1 MRMYDIIKKKR
12 DGEELSTE
20 EINFFIEGYTKG
32 EIPDYQA
39 SAFCMAIFYK
49 GMNPRETTDLTLA
62 MAKSGD
68 MLDLSVLGDKTVDK
82 HSTGGVGD
90 KVTLIVAPIAATL
103 GCTVAKMSGR
113 GLGHT
118 GGTVDKLESIPGFK
132 VEIPSDEFFSIVK
145 QTGIA
150 VIGQSGNLTPA
161 DKKLYALRDVTATV
175 ESLPLIASSII
186 SKKLSAGSQHIV
198 LDVTCGSGAFMKT
211 PEAARELAKAMV
223 EIGNMAGRHMT
234 AVITNMD
241 TPLGINIGN
250 ILEVKEAIDVLRGN
264 GPEDLVTVCKTI
276 ASLMYAS
283 CFGVSAEDA
292 MPKVEEAISSGS
304 AFKKLKEMVAAQGGD
319 VRFIDDPSLFE
330 SSKYVYE
337 VKAEHTGYISH
348 MNAETIGI
356 ASVVLGA
363 GREKK
368 EDSIDYKAGI
378 SLLKKTGSYVNVGDT
393 IAILYT
399 DLEDKIIDAE
409 KMILGTIEMS
419 ETKPADEKLIYEII
433 K

>member
-250 ILEVKEAIDVLRGN
+250 ILEVKEAINVLRGN

-337 VKAEHTGYISH
+337 VKAEHAGYISH

>member
-12 DGEELSTE
+12 DGEELTTE
-20 EINFFIEGYTKG
+20 EINFFIEGYTNG
-32 EIPDYQA
+32 DIPDYQA
-39 SAFCMAIFYK
+39 SALCMAIFYK

-90 KVTLIVAPIAATL
+90 KVTLVVAPIAAAL

-118 GGTVDKLESIPGFK
+118 GGTVDKLESIPGFR
-132 VEIPSDEFFSIVK
+132 VEIPSEEFFDIVK

-186 SKKLSAGSQHIV
+186 SKKLSAGSSHIV

-211 PEAARELAKAMV
+211 PEAARELATAMV

-250 ILEVKEAIDVLRGN
+250 ILEVREAIDVLNGR
-264 GPEDLVTVCKTI
+264 GPEDLKTVCKTI

-283 CFGVSAEDA
+283 CFGVDAESAMPLVEDA
-292 MPKVEEAISSGS
+292 IASG
-304 AFKKLKEMVAAQGGD
+304 AALTKLKEMVKAQGGD
-319 VRFIDDPSLFE
+319 VRFIDDPTLFE
-330 SSKYVYE
+330 TSKFTYE
-337 VKAEHTGYISH
+337 VKASKSGYISG

-419 ETKPADEKLIYEII
+419 DNKPADEKLIYEII

>member
-12 DGEELSTE
+12 DGEELTTE
-20 EINFFIEGYTKG
+20 EINFFIEGYTNG
-32 EIPDYQA
+32 DIPDYQA
-39 SAFCMAIFYK
+39 SALCMAIFFK

-90 KVTLIVAPIAATL
+90 KVTLIVAPIAAAL

-132 VEIPSDEFFSIVK
+132 VEIPSEEFFDIVK

-250 ILEVKEAIDVLRGN
+250 ILEVKEAIDVLNGN
-264 GPEDLVTVCKTI
+264 GPEDLKTVCKTI

-283 CFGVSAEDA
+283 CFGVDTESAMPLVEDA
-292 MPKVEEAISSGS
+292 IASG
-304 AFKKLKEMVAAQGGD
+304 AALTKLKEMVKAQGGD

-330 SSKYVYE
+330 TSKFTYE
-337 VKAEHTGYISH
+337 VKA
-348 MNAETIGI
+348 
-356 ASVVLGA
+356 
-363 GREKK
+363 
-368 EDSIDYKAGI
+368 
-378 SLLKKTGSYVNVGDT
+378 
-393 IAILYT
+393 
-399 DLEDKIIDAE
+399 
-409 KMILGTIEMS
+409 
-419 ETKPADEKLIYEII
+419 
-433 K
+433 

>member
-12 DGEELSTE
+12 DGGELTKE
-20 EINFFIEGYTKG
+20 EIEFFVDGYTKG

-39 SAFCMAIFYK
+39 SAFTMAVYFK
-49 GMNPRETTDLTLA
+49 GMNSRETTDLTLA

-68 MLDLSVLGDKTVDK
+68 MLDLSPLGDKTVDK

-90 KVTLIVAPIAATL
+90 KVTLIVAPIAAAL

-132 VEIPSDEFFSIVK
+132 VELSTEEFFAQVK
-145 QTGIA
+145 DCGIS

-186 SKKLSAGSQHIV
+186 SKKLAAGSQHIV

-211 PEAARELAKAMV
+211 PEAAQELARAMV
-223 EIGNMAGRHMT
+223 DIGNMAGRNMT

-241 TPLGINIGN
+241 TPLGHNIGN
-250 ILEVKEAIDVLRGN
+250 ILEVKEAVEVLNGR
-264 GPEDLVTVCKTI
+264 GPEDLKYVCTEI

-283 CFGVSAEDA
+283 CFNTTADLARPLVVDA
-292 MPKVEEAISSGS
+292 IESGK
-304 AFKKLKEMVAAQGGD
+304 ALEKLKAMVKAQGGD
-319 VRFIDDPSLFE
+319 VKYIEDTSLFE
-330 SSKYVYE
+330 TSKFVHE
-337 VKAEHTGYISH
+337 VKAPVSGYVKS
-348 MNAETIGI
+348 MNAETVGI

-368 EDSIDYKAGI
+368 EDSIDFKAGI
-378 SLLKKTGSYVNVGDT
+378 TLVKKTCDKVEKGDT
-393 IAILYT
+393 ICILYT
-399 DLEDKIIDAE
+399 DLEEKIADAE
-409 KMILGTIEMS
+409 KMILDAYTFGDE
-419 ETKPADEKLIYEII
+419 KPEDEKLIYEII

>member
-12 DGEELSTE
+12 DGGELSTE
-20 EINFFIEGYTKG
+20 EIEFFVEGYTKG

-39 SAFCMAIFYK
+39 SAMTMAVFFQ
-49 GMNPRETTDLTLA
+49 GMTPRETTDLTLA
-62 MAKSGD
+62 MARSGD

-90 KVTLIVAPIAATL
+90 KVTLVVAPIAAAL

-132 VEIPSDEFFSIVK
+132 VELGADEFFSQVK
-145 QTGIA
+145 DIGIS
-150 VIGQSGNLTPA
+150 VIGQSSNLTPA
-161 DKKLYALRDVTATV
+161 DKKLYALRDVTASV

-186 SKKLSAGSQHIV
+186 SKKLAGGSQHIV

-211 PEAARELAKAMV
+211 PEAAEELAKAMV

-250 ILEVKEAIDVLRGN
+250 ILEVKEAIEVLLGG
-264 GPEDLVTVCKTI
+264 GPSDLRYVCTEI
-276 ASLMYAS
+276 ASYMYAS
-283 CFGVSAEDA
+283 CFDCSADEA
-292 MPKVEEAISSGS
+292 RPKVLEAISSGA
-304 AFKKLKEMVAAQGGD
+304 AFQKLRAMVGAQGGD
-319 VRFIDDPSLFE
+319 VRYIDDPSLFE
-330 SSKYVYE
+330 SSKYSYE
-337 VKAEHTGYISH
+337 IKCPEDGYITS

-363 GREKK
+363 GRATL

-378 SLLKKTGSYVNVGDT
+378 SLIKKTGDRVNAGDT

-399 DLEDKIIDAE
+399 DDESKIPEARD
-409 KMILGTIEMS
+409 MILGCMKLSLTEPEE
-419 ETKPADEKLIYEII
+419 ETLIYKVI

>member
-12 DGEELSTE
+12 DGEELTTE
-20 EINFFIEGYTKG
+20 EINFFIEGYTNG
-32 EIPDYQA
+32 DIPDYQA
-39 SAFCMAIFYK
+39 SALCMAIFYK

-90 KVTLIVAPIAATL
+90 KVTLVVAPIAAAL

-118 GGTVDKLESIPGFK
+118 GGTVDKLESIPGFR
-132 VEIPSDEFFSIVK
+132 VEIPSEEFFDIVK

-186 SKKLSAGSQHIV
+186 SKKLSAGSSHIV

-283 CFGVSAEDA
+283 CFGVDAADA
-292 MPKVEEAISSGS
+292 MPLVEDAIASG
-304 AFKKLKEMVAAQGGD
+304 AALTKLKEMVKAQGGD
-319 VRFIDDPSLFE
+319 VRFIDDTTLFE
-330 SSKYVYE
+330 TSKFTYE
-337 VKAEHTGYISH
+337 VKASKSGYISG

-378 SLLKKTGSYVNVGDT
+378 SLLRKTGDQIETGDT

-399 DLEDKIIDAE
+399 DLEDKIADAE
-409 KMILGTIEMS
+409 KLILGTIEIS
-419 ETKPADEKLIYEII
+419 DAPPPEEKLIYEII

>member
-12 DGEELSTE
+12 DGGELTTE
-20 EINFFIEGYTKG
+20 EINFFVDGYVDG
-32 EIPDYQA
+32 SIPDYQA
-39 SAFCMAIFYK
+39 SAFCMAVYFS
-49 GMNPRETTDLTLA
+49 GMSARETTDLTLA

-68 MLDLSVLGDKTVDK
+68 MLDLEVLGDKTVDK

-90 KVTLIVAPIAATL
+90 KVTLVVAPVAAAL

-132 VEIPSDEFFSIVK
+132 VELSSEEFFSQVK
-145 QTGIA
+145 DIGIS
-150 VIGQSGNLTPA
+150 VIGQSDNLTPA

-175 ESLPLIASSII
+175 ESIPLIASSII
-186 SKKLSAGSQHIV
+186 SKKLAGGSRHIV

-211 PEAARELAKAMV
+211 PAAAEELAAAMV
-223 EIGNMAGRHMT
+223 EIGKMAGRKMT

-250 ILEVKEAIDVLRGN
+250 ILEVQEAVEVLKGG
-264 GPEDLVTVCKTI
+264 GPEDLRTVCVEI

-283 CFGVSAEDA
+283 CFDCTADEA
-292 MPKVEEAISSGS
+292 RPKVIEVIENGT
-304 AFKKLKEMVAAQGGD
+304 AFEKLKAMVKAQGGD
-319 VRFIDDPSLFE
+319 TAVLDDFSLFNKPKYTYE
-330 SSKYVYE
+330 LKSSQ
-337 VKAEHTGYISH
+337 AGCISR
-348 MNAETIGI
+348 MNAEAIGI

-368 EDSIDYKAGI
+368 GDPIDYKAGI
-378 SLLKKTGSYVNVGDT
+378 SLLKKTGDAVSVGDT
-393 IAILYT
+393 LAVLYT
-399 DLEDKIIDAE
+399 DLEDKLPQAE
-409 KMILGTIEMS
+409 QMILDALEFSDI
-419 ETKPADEKLIYEII
+419 KPAEETLIYKVIN
-433 K
+433 

>member
-20 EINFFIEGYTKG
+20 EINFFIEGYTNG
-32 EIPDYQA
+32 DIPDYQA
-39 SAFCMAIFYK
+39 SALCMAIFYK

-90 KVTLIVAPIAATL
+90 KVTLVVAPIAAAL

-118 GGTVDKLESIPGFK
+118 GGTVDKLESIPGFR
-132 VEIPSDEFFSIVK
+132 VEIPSEDFFDIVK

-186 SKKLSAGSQHIV
+186 SKKLSAGSSHIV

-211 PEAARELAKAMV
+211 PEAARELATAMV

-250 ILEVKEAIDVLRGN
+250 ILEVREAIDVLNGR
-264 GPEDLVTVCKTI
+264 GPEDLKTVCKTI

-283 CFGVSAEDA
+283 CFGVDAADA
-292 MPKVEEAISSGS
+292 MPLVEDAIASG
-304 AFKKLKEMVAAQGGD
+304 AALTKLKEMVKAQGGD
-319 VRFIDDPSLFE
+319 VRFIDDPTLFE
-330 SSKYVYE
+330 TSKFTYE
-337 VKAEHTGYISH
+337 VKASKSGYISG

-378 SLLKKTGSYVNVGDT
+378 SLLRKTGDQIETGDT

-399 DLEDKIIDAE
+399 DLEDKIADAE
-409 KMILGTIEMS
+409 KLILGTIEIS
-419 ETKPADEKLIYEII
+419 DAPPPEEKLIYEII

>member
-12 DGEELSTE
+12 DGEELTTE
-20 EINFFIEGYTKG
+20 EINFFVDGYTKG

-39 SAFCMAIFYK
+39 SALCMAIFYK

-223 EIGNMAGRHMT
+223 EIGNMAGRKMT

-250 ILEVKEAIDVLRGN
+250 ILEVKEAIDVLRGK
-264 GPEDLVTVCKTI
+264 GPDDLVTVCKTI
-276 ASLMYAS
+276 ASLMYSS
-283 CFGVSAEDA
+283 CFGVSTDDA
-292 MPKVEEAISSGS
+292 MPKVEEAINSGA
-304 AFKKLKEMVAAQGGD
+304 AFQKLKEMVGAQGGD
-319 VRFIDDPSLFE
+319 ISFIDDPSLFE

-337 VKAEHTGYISH
+337 VKAERAGYISH

-378 SLLKKTGSYVNVGDT
+378 SLLKKTGSHVDIGDT

-399 DLEDKIIDAE
+399 DLEDKILEAE
-409 KMILGTIEMS
+409 KLILGTIEMS
-419 ETKPADEKLIYEII
+419 DDKPADEKLIYEII

>member
-250 ILEVKEAIDVLRGN
+250 ILEVKEAINVLRGN

-399 DLEDKIIDAE
+399 DLEDKIIDAK

-419 ETKPADEKLIYEII
+419 DNKPADEKLIYEII

>member
-250 ILEVKEAIDVLRGN
+250 ILEVKEAINVLRGN

>member
-12 DGEELSTE
+12 DGGELSAE
-20 EINFFIEGYTKG
+20 EINFFVDGYTG
-32 EIPDYQA
+32 GSIPDYQA
-39 SAFCMAIFYK
+39 SAFCMAVFFS
-49 GMNPRETTDLTLA
+49 GMNARETTDLTLA

-90 KVTLIVAPIAATL
+90 KVTLIVAPVAAAL

-132 VEIPSDEFFSIVK
+132 TELNSEEFFAQVQRI
-145 QTGIA
+145 GIS
-150 VIGQSGNLTPA
+150 VIGQSGNMTPA

-175 ESLPLIASSII
+175 ESIPLIASSII
-186 SKKLSAGSQHIV
+186 SKKLAGGSQHIV

-211 PEAARELAKAMV
+211 PEAAEELARAMV
-223 EIGNMAGRHMT
+223 EIGNLAGRKMT

-250 ILEVKEAIDVLRGN
+250 TLEVAEAVEVLKGK
-264 GPEDLVTVCKTI
+264 GPEDLRTVCVEI

-283 CFGVSAEDA
+283 CFDCTADEA
-292 MPKVEEAISSGS
+292 RPKVLDAIDSGA
-304 AFKKLKEMVAAQGGD
+304 AFEKLKEMVKAQGGD
-319 VRFIDDPSLFE
+319 TAVLDNPDLFE
-330 SSKYVYE
+330 KAKFAYE
-337 VKAEHTGYISH
+337 VKSPAAGFIAH
-348 MNAETIGI
+348 MNAEAIGI

-363 GREKK
+363 GRETK
-368 EDSIDYKAGI
+368 DAPIDFKAGI
-378 SLLKKTGSYVNVGDT
+378 SLLKKTGDRVEAGDT
-393 IAILYT
+393 IAVLYT
-399 DLEDKIIDAE
+399 DLEDKLPQAE
-409 KMILGTIEMS
+409 KMILDALEFSDTALE
-419 ETKPADEKLIYEII
+419 PEKLIYGII
-433 K
+433 S

>member
-250 ILEVKEAIDVLRGN
+250 ILEVKEAINVLRGN

-292 MPKVEEAISSGS
+292 MPKVEEAISSGA
-304 AFKKLKEMVAAQGGD
+304 AFKKFKEMVAAQGGD

>member
-399 DLEDKIIDAE
+399 DLEDKIIDAK

-419 ETKPADEKLIYEII
+419 DNKPADEKLIYEII

>member
-20 EINFFIEGYTKG
+20 EINFFIDGYTKG

-39 SAFCMAIFYK
+39 SALCMAIFYK

-90 KVTLIVAPIAATL
+90 KVTLVVAPIAAAL

-132 VEIPSDEFFSIVK
+132 VEIPSEEFFDIVK

-186 SKKLSAGSQHIV
+186 SKKLSAGSLHIV

-264 GPEDLVTVCKTI
+264 GPEDLKTVCKTI

-283 CFGVSAEDA
+283 CFGVDA
-292 MPKVEEAISSGS
+292 ADALPLVENAITSG
-304 AFKKLKEMVAAQGGD
+304 AALTKLKEMVKAQGGD
-319 VRFIDDPSLFE
+319 VKYIDDPSLFE

-337 VKAEHTGYISH
+337 VKAERAGYITH

-399 DLEDKIIDAE
+399 DLEDKIPDAE
-409 KMILGTIEMS
+409 KMILGTIEIS
-419 ETKPADEKLIYEII
+419 DSKPADEKLIYEII